1 MDSQLSNAVSHVFF
15 RVLDAKIHHTE
26 WKSFLLIFGSTS
38 WEQVGVVFTLYSFL
52 KWYFL
57 LPKVVCSLKLFFKKL
72 IMGFCRY
79 DHSEQ
84 LFPLELLLKM
94 RSYSSGNRR
103 IFGKMSGIFAPFS
116 KDFLR
121 FSKIGL
127 YLTPKN
133 AISCHIRQ
141 KIEKMAR

>member
-1 MDSQLSNAVSHVFF
+1 MHTHSNEAKKKIYTVHVRCYYLQIEDFH
-15 RVLDAKIHHTE
+15 RSLVI
-26 WKSFLLIFGSTS
+26 
-38 WEQVGVVFTLYSFL
+38 
-52 KWYFL
+52 
-57 LPKVVCSLKLFFKKL
+57 CSLNFFKKL
-72 IMGFCRY
+72 IMRFCRY
-79 DHSEQ
+79 DYAKE
-84 LFPLELLLKM
+84 LFPLKLLLKM
-94 RSYSSGNRR
+94 HSYSSGNRR

-141 KIEKMAR
+141 KIEKVAR

>member
-1 MDSQLSNAVSHVFF
+1 MFSRQ
-15 RVLDAKIHHTE
+15 KIQ
-26 WKSFLLIFGSTS
+26 FLIPLRDTQFKHPLIFK
-38 WEQVGVVFTLYSFL
+38 FTGKFCFHFNL
-52 KWYFL
+52 
-57 LPKVVCSLKLFFKKL
+57 VCSLKLFFKKL

>member
-1 MDSQLSNAVSHVFF
+1 MSAHIHIQIYFPVATACLRLQFG
-15 RVLDAKIHHTE
+15 RVGLLKI
-26 WKSFLLIFGSTS
+26 
-38 WEQVGVVFTLYSFL
+38 
-52 KWYFL
+52 
-57 LPKVVCSLKLFFKKL
+57 VCSLKLFFKKL

-103 IFGKMSGIFAPFS
+103 IFGKMSGIFVPFS

-141 KIEKMAR
+141 KIEKMARQGLQKVRKGNRNRKKKTNKIEIEK